1 MGYLLYLMFRCYR
14 RCDGCDG
21 NFGNFVG
28 TKHTRYHYELGG
40 ALASLCSVKTFM
52 NLQDFL
58 GVESLILEPDLEKA
72 TMDST

>member
-1 MGYLLYLMFRCYR
+1 MHVQC
-14 RCDGCDG
+14 
-21 NFGNFVG
+21 
-28 TKHTRYHYELGG
+28 YHYELGG

-58 GVESLILEPDLEKA
+58 GVEYLILEPDLEKA